1 VVEAMASIDG
11 SGDTLPATAGGYGK
25 RTPIDEY
32 RVQYRGGYG
41 IINIQASERNGDV
54 VGVTQAQ
61 DDNQVM
67 VITQQ
72 GKVIR
77 MAVGPL
83 RRIGRNTQGV
93 RLIRLDDADRVKAL
107 ARLDIAEDVAAVV
120 DDDGVVDAPIDD
132 AAVDEAAGDTAVT
145 DDTADEDAAADD
157 RSAGDDA
164 ANDEDPATDE

>member
-54 VGVTQAQ
+54 VGVTQVS

-93 RLIRLDDADRVKAL
+93 RLIRLDDGDRVKAL
-107 ARLDIAEDVAAVV
+107 ARLDIAADDDTAADAEAIADAVMEDAATDAAVAGDAVADDEPAADVAA
-120 DDDGVVDAPIDD
+120 DDEPSG
-132 AAVDEAAGDTAVT
+132 E
-145 DDTADEDAAADD
+145 
-157 RSAGDDA
+157 
-164 ANDEDPATDE
+164 